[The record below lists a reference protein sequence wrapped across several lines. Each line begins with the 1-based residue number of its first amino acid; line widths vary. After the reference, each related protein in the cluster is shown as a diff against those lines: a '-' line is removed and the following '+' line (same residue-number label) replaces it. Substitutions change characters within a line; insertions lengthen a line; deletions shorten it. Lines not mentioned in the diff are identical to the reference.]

1 MLLMAVDGLLA
12 ISTAILHCYPVF
24 PCCFSSPKSLMTCG
38 LLVSPSFSDPGFW
51 RGESVVVL
59 CLSMGELDVSST
71 HQSWRPPILYKSLSP
86 LEVLREACVDIWG
99 AVLSSLNFRW
109 KRVRCR
115 LVLVMK
121 LRFCNELFVY
131 ACMLVVS
138 VFFVTD
144 WPYVAL
150 AWSSFLT
157 IGPTLQWLL
166 VIRVGWI
173 VWLEAWWQLWRLF
186 SFLRVVS
193 LEVGVPPCLSLKKL
207 YMSFWFS
214 GCKRSRLKSLEITIL
229 SFSSERRYYQLESLP
244 HVTIVYCLAEKW
256 IRV

>member
-1 MLLMAVDGLLA
+1 MA
-12 ISTAILHCYPVF
+12 
-24 PCCFSSPKSLMTCG
+24 SSPYLPLFSIVIQFSLVVS
-38 LLVSPSFSDPGFW
+38 LLLRVWWRVGYWFHLHSQIQDFDVVSRW
-51 RGESVVVL
+51 LCSVWAWVSWMCRLLISLGDLRFCTSL
-59 CLSMGELDVSST
+59 CLHWKSSEKR
-71 HQSWRPPILYKSLSP
+71 H
-86 LEVLREACVDIWG
+86 IWG

-131 ACMLVVS
+131 ACCLC
-138 VFFVTD
+138 FFVTD

-150 AWSSFLT
+150 AWSWFLT